1 MQTQWKWDYKMGIYN
16 EYLNSHSEYVI
27 KLDSNEIYLEMDSNI
42 LMKMKSCLTS
52 VDLHRYPTNEMKNIK
67 ELYANYSNTESK
79 NIIVGNGSDE
89 VLELVIGSVISKGR
103 KALTIGPDFVMYDF
117 FVSRFGGEL
126 KKYEI
131 NKSMEFNVD
140 EFIRI
145 GKQESIALI
154 VFSNPNNPT
163 GIGIELEDIIKILEA
178 FKDTIVIV
186 DEAYYE
192 FYGKSMIPYV
202 NKYKNL
208 MITRT
213 LSKAWGLASL
223 RVGFLI
229 THEDNINNL
238 LNYKVPY
245 SISSFS
251 QNLASIVLRY
261 PENVVNNAK
270 QVIEQREK
278 LYENLKE
285 VEKNAAM
292 NITFYPSNGNY
303 IYGRTLHKEALI
315 KGLENNGIIIRNFN
329 DDTFRITVGSP
340 MQNRKVVDTIKKTFV
355 YA

>member
-1 MQTQWKWDYKMGIYN
+1 MGIY
-16 EYLNSHSEYVI
+16 SEYINSYDEYII
-27 KLDSNEIYLEMDSNI
+27 KLDSNEIYLEMDQNI

-52 VDLHRYPTNEMKNIK
+52 IDLHRYPTNEMKTIR
-67 ELYANYSNTESK
+67 ELYANYANTKSK

-89 VLELVIGSVISKGR
+89 VLELVIGKVINKGK
-103 KALTIGPDFVMYDF
+103 KALTLGPDFVMYDF

-131 NKSMEFNVD
+131 SKSMNFNID
-140 EFIRI
+140 EFIKI
-145 GKQESIALI
+145 GKQENVDLI
-154 VFSNPNNPT
+154 IFSNPNNPT
-163 GIGIELEDIIKILEA
+163 GIGIELEDIIQILEA
-178 FKDTIVIV
+178 FKKAVVIV

-192 FYGKSMIPYV
+192 FYGKTMIPYI
-202 NKYKNL
+202 NEYKNL

-229 THEDNINNL
+229 THEDNINSL
-238 LNYKVPY
+238 LNHKVPY

-251 QNLASIVLRY
+251 QNLASIVLKY
-261 PENVVNNAK
+261 PENVVKNAK
-270 QVIEQREK
+270 QIIEQREE

-292 NITFYPSNGNY
+292 NIEFHPSKGNY
-303 IYGRTLHKEALI
+303 IYGRTPHKEALI
-315 KGLENNGIIIRNFN
+315 KGLEDNGIVIRNFS

-340 MQNRKVVDTIKKTFV
+340 MQNRKVVDAIKKIFV
-355 YA
+355 YL

>member
-1 MQTQWKWDYKMGIYN
+1 MGIYN
-16 EYLNSHSEYVI
+16 EYINSYDEYVI
-27 KLDSNEIYLEMDSNI
+27 KLDSNEIYLEMDENI

-52 VDLHRYPTNEMKNIK
+52 IDLHRYPTNEMKDIK
-67 ELYANYSNTESK
+67 ELYANYSNTQSK

-89 VLELVIGSVISKGR
+89 VLELVIGKVIDKGK
-103 KALTIGPDFVMYDF
+103 KALSIGPDFVMYVF

-126 KKYEI
+126 KTYEI
-131 NKSMEFNVD
+131 GKSMEFNVHD
-140 EFIRI
+140 FIAV
-145 GKQESIALI
+145 GKQEDVDLI

-178 FKDTIVIV
+178 FKDKTVIV

-192 FYGKSMIPYV
+192 FYGKTMIPYV

-229 THEDNINNL
+229 SHEDNINSL
-238 LNYKVPY
+238 LNDKVPY

-251 QNLASIVLRY
+251 QNLASIVLKY

-270 QVIEQREK
+270 QVIEQREE
-278 LYENLKE
+278 LYKNLKE
-285 VEKNAAM
+285 VQKNAAM
-292 NITFYPSNGNY
+292 NIQFYPSKGNY
-303 IYGRTLHKEALI
+303 LYGRTQHKEALI
-315 KGLENNGIIIRNFN
+315 RGLENNGIVIRNFS

-340 MQNRKVVDTIKKTFV
+340 MQNRKVVDAIKKIFV
-355 YA
+355 Y